1 MTPKISVVIPSY
13 NKVKYI
19 GKTLES
25 IVNQKYHNFEVII
38 QDGGSTD
45 GTLEIIKKYASKYS
59 NLIKYESKKDGGQ
72 LNAINNG
79 LKKATG
85 EIVTYINADDVYC
98 KGAFEAVVGHYIENP
113 DALWFAGKSVVIDEN
128 DKEIAKFATLYK
140 NFLLMHSTYYMLLTT
155 NFLMQPSVFVTKK
168 ALKKYGMFTG
178 TKFAVMEYDLW
189 LKMARDGMPVV
200 INKVLTNFRIERDT
214 KTSSNPKE
222 LLMEDEKIVKKYT
235 NNIFILLLHKL
246 HNIGRLLAIKFV

>member
-19 GKTLES
+19 QKTLDS
-25 IVNQKYHNFEVII
+25 IVNQSYKNYEVII

-45 GTLEIIKKYASKYS
+45 GTLEIIKKYASKYP
-59 NLIKYESKKDGGQ
+59 NLINYESKKDGGQ

-79 LKKATG
+79 LKRATG
-85 EIVTYINADDVYC
+85 EIVTFINADDVYTD
-98 KGAFEAVVGHYIENP
+98 GAFEAVVGHYIENP
-113 DALWFAGKSVVIDEN
+113 DAIWFAGKSVVINEN
-128 DKEIAKFATLYK
+128 DNEVAKYATLYK
-140 NFLLMHSTYYMLLTT
+140 NFLLLHSTYYILLTT
-155 NFLMQPSVFVTKK
+155 NFLMQPSVFLTNK

-189 LKMARDGMPVV
+189 LKLAKDSMPVV

-222 LLMEDEKIVKKYT
+222 LLLEDEKIVKKST

>member
-13 NKVKYI
+13 NKIKYI

-25 IVNQKYHNFEVII
+25 IVNQSYKNYEVII

-45 GTLEIIKKYASKYS
+45 GTLEIIKKYASKYP

-79 LKKATG
+79 LKRATG
-85 EIVTYINADDVYC
+85 EIVTFINADDVYTD
-98 KGAFEAVVGHYIENP
+98 GAFEAVVGHYIENP
-113 DALWFAGKSVVIDEN
+113 DAICFAGKSVVINEN
-128 DKEIAKFATLYK
+128 DNEVAKFATLYK
-140 NFLLMHSTYYMLLTT
+140 NFLLLHSTYYILLTT
-155 NFLMQPSVFVTKK
+155 NFLMQPSVFLTNK

-189 LKMARDGMPVV
+189 LKIAKDSMPVV

-222 LLMEDEKIVKKYT
+222 LLLEDEKIVKKYT